1 MIRVFQFAAALL
13 LPMVA
18 LCDDQATKKIARPK
32 EEGIVPKAGGTA
44 GTPGKS
50 NPNRVI
56 NPANPVVMLFK
67 ASPEDR
73 ERALERATPEQ
84 QRAMREQLRW
94 FDNLSP
100 ADKAIQIQ
108 RADRFANLT
117 PDERVAVRTQIGIMN
132 RLPKEEL
139 QRVRQALHN
148 LQSMPEEQ
156 RHRRMQN
163 ENWAS
168 RFTPE
173 QLEIIRTLA
182 DVWF

>member
-1 MIRVFQFAAALL
+1 MIRVFQIAVALL
-13 LPMVA
+13 LPMAA
-18 LCDDQATKKIARPK
+18 LCDDQASKKAVTPK
-32 EEGIVPKAGGTA
+32 PEGIVPKNGGTA
-44 GTPGKS
+44 GVPGKS

-67 ASPEDR
+67 ASPEER

-84 QRAMREQLRW
+84 QRNMREQLRW

-117 PDERVAVRTQIGIMN
+117 PEQRLAVRNTVVAMN

-139 QRVRQALHN
+139 QRVRQALRN

-182 DVWF
+182 DTWF